1 MVDLSDL
8 SNKDLIKEIKSNPE
22 MPYVD
27 EFISRIETGDVATE
41 DSLLILLIYELYL
54 NARQFYIGGE

>member
-54 NARQFYIGGE
+54 NAR